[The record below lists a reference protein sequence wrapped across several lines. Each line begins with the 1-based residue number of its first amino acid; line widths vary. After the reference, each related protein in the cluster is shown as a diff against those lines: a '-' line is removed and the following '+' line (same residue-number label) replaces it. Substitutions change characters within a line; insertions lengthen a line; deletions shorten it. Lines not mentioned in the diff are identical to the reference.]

1 MNSKGT
7 PPNTYIY
14 PVSPQTPLPSRP
26 VPFLFITKP
35 DFSEAQPASAR
46 SAPLQPFLPDF
57 AYVSARSDL
66 TVTSDCQGG
75 LKSQHFSPSIFAASQ
90 GKTVGKCKPPM
101 ELYPLVHPPF
111 PATSFLLWLLSWG
124 LSQTPLAA
132 PAVCLTQACQ

>member
-26 VPFLFITKP
+26 VLFLFITKP
-35 DFSEAQPASAR
+35 DFSESQPASAC

-57 AYVSARSDL
+57 PYVSARSDL
-66 TVTSDCQGG
+66 TITNDCQGG
-75 LKSQHFSPSIFAASQ
+75 LKSQHFSPSIFAVSQ

-111 PATSFLLWLLSWG
+111 PATIIPTMAFVLGSLP
-124 LSQTPLAA
+124 TPLAA
-132 PAVCLTQACQ
+132 PTVCLTQACQ